1 MLNPSVNSQT
11 YSSTYSEGV
20 KLLIHQRDMFPSDL
34 SVEKMISHRSENI
47 LRISTTLTMCSKAVR
62 DLAMEDR
69 ECLFMT
75 ERKLRLVLNVTLTLS
90 HWNYIVLKFTDFS
103 PVTWRTI
110 VTLCV
115 AWTK

>member
-47 LRISTTLTMCSKAVR
+47 LRISSTLTMCSRAVR

-75 ERKLRLVLNVTLTLS
+75 ERKLRLVY
-90 HWNYIVLKFTDFS
+90 HQFKI
-103 PVTWRTI
+103 
-110 VTLCV
+110 
-115 AWTK
+115 

>member
-1 MLNPSVNSQT
+1 MNQCLRSTSYPVLRGGLSVVLNPSVNSQT

-47 LRISTTLTMCSKAVR
+47 LRISSTLTMCSRAVR

-75 ERKLRLVLNVTLTLS
+75 ERKLRLVN
-90 HWNYIVLKFTDFS
+90 HQFKI
-103 PVTWRTI
+103 
-110 VTLCV
+110 
-115 AWTK
+115 